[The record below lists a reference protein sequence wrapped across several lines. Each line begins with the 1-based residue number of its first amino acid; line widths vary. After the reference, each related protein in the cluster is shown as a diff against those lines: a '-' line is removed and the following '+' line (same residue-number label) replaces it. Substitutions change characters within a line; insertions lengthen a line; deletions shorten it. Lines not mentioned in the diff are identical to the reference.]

1 MSPALSSGFNI
12 LMGSNMGSLRQKMAE
27 ADRQTLSTAEPSI
40 PADQA
45 CSTFEAAKI
54 VLDQACALMVDDALP
69 PHNRASAALALLDDL
84 ARTLARV
91 AIDLQLEGSSHLQEP
106 DG

>member
-1 MSPALSSGFNI
+1 MV
-12 LMGSNMGSLRQKMAE
+12 SLKQKMAE
-27 ADRQTLSTAEPSI
+27 ADRQTTPTAEPSI
-40 PADQA
+40 SADQA
-45 CSTFEAAKI
+45 CSTSKAAKI
-54 VLDQACALMVDDALP
+54 VLDHACALVVDDDLF

-91 AIDLQLEGSSHLQEP
+91 AIDLRLEGSSHLQEP